1 MATLGLSKVFIL
13 DKYFAELQKFWE
25 TERKLQDASSSN
37 EAVHLQQRLKSLSCE
52 LVTLRNRLHVTEAG
66 GGGQHPP
73 PAPPPHAAG
82 GGGGHGGGAPTPI
95 AVHDGAP
102 MRGGGANP
110 ASGVA
115 GLSPGVGGG
124 APASGGGNAAQVSS
138 GPTSPPVGIADA
150 GLVDGGVSGGA
161 LPHHQGAP
169 PVPHP
174 ALKDSKHALQP
185 GTAAHSYAQ
194 GDVGAPKR
202 PACKAVSGGV
212 PVGSPGAAP
221 GAGTVHQGNPNSC
234 AEVRD
239 LIHLP
244 GPLTED
250 AVLRTLHARF
260 FSREYFTNVGPI
272 LVSVNAYQ
280 DTGNPLTLRSAH
292 AASRC
297 PQLLQ
302 VVHEA
307 ARQQAETGYPQAI
320 ILSGENGSGKTYASM
335 VLLRQLFGVAGG
347 GCETDAFKHL
357 AAAFTVLRSLGCA
370 KTQHNAQSSRIGHF
384 IEVQVTDG
392 ALYRTKIHCYFL
404 DQTRVVRP
412 LANEKNYHIFYQ
424 MLAGLN
430 PEERGKLHLDGYSV
444 QNLRY
449 LNRGDVSQ
457 NEAQDATRFEA
468 WKTCLSVLGIPFLD
482 VVRVLA
488 AVLLL
493 GNVQFSAA
501 DLAEHH
507 PLAEPKGEVKA
518 IASLLGVA
526 SGALF
531 QGLTSRTRSVRGQ
544 LVKTASDAGLASQ
557 VRDALA
563 KALYCRTV
571 ATIVRRANSLKRMGS
586 TSGTLSSDSN
596 ESVHNHTDTGSQHAS
611 TIGSSGAK
619 SSKSMSVLNSAV
631 RHATDGFIGILDMFG
646 FEDVKLSQLE
656 HLCINL
662 CAETMQHFY
671 NTHVFKSS
679 MEACREEGVLADLEI
694 EYADNVPCIDLI
706 SSLRTGL
713 LSMVD
718 VECSLRGTP
727 DTYVQKVRMQH
738 KTSPRFFDAK
748 CGGAVFGIRHYAGS
762 VTYEA
767 SSFLDTNR
775 DVVPDDVVAVFHRS
789 SCAFGFA
796 THLFGSELKALFA
809 DGVAPRGVSFRVSP
823 TAHTE
828 LQNGDEP
835 VSTLTQD
842 FHTRL
847 DNLLRTLVHAKPH
860 FVRCIR
866 ANKHEQPGQFERT
879 VVMKQLRALQVLET
893 VNLMAGGLPHR
904 MRFKAFN
911 LRYRLLAPFKV
922 LKKTED
928 KAVGDCKLILD
939 YFSQTLENAKLSN
952 AAVNWALGKRH
963 IFLSENARQQ
973 LELLREARRHAA
985 AVLIQ
990 AVWRG
995 WHQRLRWPSVRR
1007 SLQLHGRA
1015 TATGPRVANM
1025 RSQAAVQAPA
1035 AVIQGRP
1042 RPQPISGTPPPE
1054 MERCDSKTIQQ
1065 TCSLFGLDLERPPPV
1080 PPSRPYTVSGNT
1092 KLGYPQTRVM
1102 KMNYPEESAG
1112 EVKLPKSEAVVVV
1125 GASPRRGHL
1134 LVEYKSQTYHVP
1146 YQFLELKSSHPNNS
1160 SNSNNTVTTAAAV
1173 SPPTGVNI

>member
-25 TERKLQDASSSN
+25 TERKLQEAATSRRTATASNASSSN

-66 GGGQHPP
+66 QQQQQAAPVAGSSAP
-73 PAPPPHAAG
+73 PAAGSTGPILQDASPQAVRAPVQPPAG
-82 GGGGHGGGAPTPI
+82 VGPAVGAPPA
-95 AVHDGAP
+95 AVP
-102 MRGGGANP
+102 VVPVSP
-110 ASGVA
+110 A
-115 GLSPGVGGG
+115 
-124 APASGGGNAAQVSS
+124 AA
-138 GPTSPPVGIADA
+138 IADA
-150 GLVDGGVSGGA
+150 GLVPVVDVAGSG
-161 LPHHQGAP
+161 LPHQQGAP

-174 ALKDSKHALQP
+174 SLKDGKHALPP
-185 GTAAHSYAQ
+185 GPVAAAHAYVQ
-194 GDVGAPKR
+194 GDVSTAKLA
-202 PACKAVSGGV
+202 ACKAAPAGV
-212 PVGSPGAAP
+212 PVASPGAAP
-221 GAGTVHQGNPNSC
+221 VQHHQGAKSC

-335 VLLRQLFGVAGG
+335 VLLRQLFDVAGG

-412 LANEKNYHIFYQ
+412 LPNEKNYHIFYQ

-430 PEERGKLHLDGYSV
+430 QEERSKLHLDGYSV

-449 LNRGDVSQ
+449 LNRGDISQ

-493 GNVQFSAA
+493 GNVQFSEA
-501 DLAEHH
+501 DHH
-507 PLAEPKGEVKA
+507 QLEPKGGEVKA
-518 IASLLGVA
+518 VAALLGVA

-544 LVKTASDAGLASQ
+544 LVKTASDTGTASQ

-727 DTYVQKVRMQH
+727 ETYVQKVRMQH
-738 KTSPRFFDAK
+738 KTSPRYFDAK
-748 CGGAVFGIRHYAGS
+748 CGGAAFGIRHYAGN

-767 SSFLDTNR
+767 SGFLETNR

-809 DGVAPRGVSFRVSP
+809 DGIAPRGVSFRVSP

-911 LRYRLLAPFKV
+911 MRYRLLAPFKV

-928 KAVGDCKLILD
+928 KAVGDCKLILE
-939 YFSQTLENAKLSN
+939 YFSQAIENIKLSN

-995 WHQRLRWPSVRR
+995 WHQRLRWPSLRR

-1015 TATGPRVANM
+1015 PRAANM
-1025 RSQAAVQAPA
+1025 RTQPAVAPA
-1035 AVIQGRP
+1035 GVGVQGRP

-1054 MERCDSKTIQQ
+1054 MERCDNKTIQQ

-1112 EVKLPKSEAVVVV
+1112 EVKLPKSETVVVV

-1134 LVEYKSQTYHVP
+1134 LVEYKGQTYHVP
-1146 YQFLELKSSHPNNS
+1146 YQFLELKSSHPS
-1160 SNSNNTVTTAAAV
+1160 SPATTTG
-1173 SPPTGVNI
+1173 PPASGVNI